1 MDVGVEINQYKIIE
15 HIGRGGMADVW
26 SARDT
31 KLNRMVAIKTIAHG
45 LATDSNPVGMFK
57 QEAQTIAQMEHPH
70 ILPIYDFGDYEGQL
84 YIVMRYVAGGSLED
98 VLRRGPLPINEA
110 LRMGQAIAQALDYA
124 HKQKVVHLDLKPP
137 NVLLDSSQ
145 APYLADFGLA
155 TVLDREGKATNPG
168 SGTLLYMA
176 PEQLTSEV
184 IDWRAD
190 LYSFA
195 VVMFHMLTG
204 VLPFD
209 ATPIALKQMQFHQ
222 ELPAL
227 DEYNPLLPP
236 FFTDIL
242 RRATAVDP
250 DDRYGSLM
258 EVVEEMRA
266 ALNTTEFGGATATD
280 DDSYTPPVLDL
291 SQFDSEDAGILEA
304 VDIYSRARHNWAG
317 GNGRFL
323 LGVTNFMLMNGYY
336 MNADAYHLDLDE
348 AGTQMLLRGA
358 LEYDQEVDFWWNKL
372 DDENRRWVCLHALR
386 SGNAPARVRAL
397 YRLETL
403 TDSERPQIPKLV
415 AQALQI
421 ETNEAARLA
430 ALQVLATRAKLMTKQ
445 KKFDVKTQYRGRM
458 LTMNTREE
466 IQEMDMGEWQESV
479 FSSDID
485 TLVAEISVDYGMPK
499 VAEFAARVVGKI
511 RSITAVQHIAQ
522 AQREGRRGALRAL
535 ALVRDE
541 APSLPYGVS
550 FSGRA
555 YAWITN
561 TLRRMIDKP
570 LSLIFRYFMA
580 AIGGWLAMGL
590 TIWITYRGEIIFTP
604 QRWSNS
610 LAVGL
615 IFGLFIGFLVI
626 LTDEFISRLRGFWRW
641 WVRLLVSFGVGWV
654 LGTLVW
660 TQYTWLF
667 LQQPE
672 ISTTVMRFGGFG
684 LMFGLFLTTMLKL
697 RSFLSIPLTAL
708 FAYIPIYVTYQIY
721 FLFEEVPFFTQLS
734 EWSYPTYSS
743 LPIFNLSRLGN
754 ANWFTTELVFPFKID
769 WALIFYDLPEQ
780 VISVGLMF
788 AIVLAVGAHFPSL
801 LSDIRALIR
810 LIMHIRTRPVQQAV
824 AQPIPTST
832 PAPAPKPALSPAGN
846 LKTEMDVNLGIIGD
860 DDDDE
865 FIETEVDVQ
874 GRPAGFSS
882 TWDTQPVMPLDT
894 QPLTEQIQALKAT
907 EMDVNLGLQKLS
919 EEDNTP
925 TKPPQG
931 GGLGKRVNIKSG
943 IKIDV
948 PQPPNTT
955 ELDVN
960 HGKKDED

>member
-1 MDVGVEINQYKIIE
+1 MDVGVVINHYKIIE

-26 SARDT
+26 SARDN
-31 KLNRMVAIKTIAHG
+31 KLNRMVAIKTIVHG

-98 VLRRGPLPINEA
+98 LLRRGPLPINEA

-145 APYLADFGLA
+145 SPYLADFGLA

-209 ATPIALKQMQFHQ
+209 ATPIALKQMQYHQ
-222 ELPAL
+222 ELPHL
-227 DEYNPLLPP
+227 DEINPLVPNS
-236 FFTDIL
+236 FTDIL

-250 DDRYGSLM
+250 DDRYSSLM
-258 EVVEEMRA
+258 ELIDELRF
-266 ALNTTEFGGATATD
+266 ALTSSEVGSVSLTGETE
-280 DDSYTPPVLDL
+280 YTPPVFDL
-291 SQFDSEDAGILEA
+291 SQFDSDDAGILEA
-304 VDIYSRARHNWAG
+304 VDIFSRARHNWAG

-323 LGVTNFMLMNGYY
+323 LGVTNYMLMNGYY
-336 MNADAYHLDLDE
+336 MNADAYRLDLDE

-386 SGNAPARVRAL
+386 SGNPPARVRAL

-403 TDSERPQIPKLV
+403 SDSDRPQIPKLV
-415 AQALQI
+415 AQALQV
-421 ETNEAARLA
+421 ETNESARLA
-430 ALQVLATRAKLMTKQ
+430 ALHVLATRAKVMTQQ
-445 KKFDVKTQYRGRM
+445 KKFDVKTEYRGRM
-458 LTMNTREE
+458 LTTNTREG
-466 IQEMDMGEWQESV
+466 IQEINMADWQETV
-479 FSSDID
+479 FSEDID
-485 TLVAEISVDYGMPK
+485 TLIAEIAVDYGMPK
-499 VAEFAARVVGKI
+499 VAEFAARVVGQI
-511 RSITAVQHIAQ
+511 RSITAVGHIAQ
-522 AQREGRRGALRAL
+522 AQRDGRRGALRAL

-550 FSGRA
+550 LAGRG
-555 YAWITN
+555 YAWTTN

-590 TIWITYRGEIIFTP
+590 TIWITYRSELIFTP

-615 IFGLFIGFLVI
+615 IFGLFIGFLV
-626 LTDEFISRLRGFWRW
+626 LFTDEFISRLRGFWRW
-641 WVRLLVSFGVGWV
+641 WVRLIVSFGLGWFI
-654 LGTLVW
+654 GTLVW

-672 ISTTVMRFGGFG
+672 ISATVMRFGGFG
-684 LMFGLFLTTMLKL
+684 LMFGFFLTTMLKL
-697 RSFLSIPLTAL
+697 RSFLAIPLTAL
-708 FAYIPIYVTYQIY
+708 FTYIPIYVTYTSY
-721 FLFEEVPFFTQLS
+721 YLFEEVPFFSALS
-734 EWSYPTYSS
+734 GWSYPVYASN
-743 LPIFNLSRLGN
+743 PIVNLSALGDV
-754 ANWFTTELVFPFKID
+754 NWFTTEIVLPFKID
-769 WALIFYDLPEQ
+769 WALIFYDMPDQLF
-780 VISVGLMF
+780 SVGLMF
-788 AIVLAVGAHFPSL
+788 AIVLAIGTHFPAL
-801 LSDIRALIR
+801 VRDLRAGVRIIRNFGK
-810 LIMHIRTRPVQQAV
+810 RPVEYHSPAPTISTPQPAPVV
-824 AQPIPTST
+824 ADKPT
-832 PAPAPKPALSPAGN
+832 PAPVGN
-846 LKTEMDVNLGIIGD
+846 LRTEMDVNLGKGAD
-860 DDDDE
+860 DDDPL
-865 FIETEVDVQ
+865 ETEIDVQ
-874 GRPAGFSS
+874 KPRPVGYSEAG
-882 TWDTQPVMPLDT
+882 DTL
-894 QPLTEQIQALKAT
+894 PLTDSVDIPKST
-907 EMDVNLGLQKLS
+907 EMDINLGLQSSVDDL
-919 EEDNTP
+919 P
-925 TKPPQG
+925 TKPAPSV
-931 GGLGKRVNIKSG
+931 GKRVNIKSG
-943 IKIDV
+943 IKIDNS
-948 PQPPNTT
+948 PISPTNMNT
-955 ELDVN
+955 ELDTN
-960 HGKKDED
+960 QGKKDED

>member
-1 MDVGVEINQYKIIE
+1 MDVGVVINHYKIIE

-26 SARDT
+26 SARDN
-31 KLNRMVAIKTIAHG
+31 KLNRMVAIKTIVHG

-98 VLRRGPLPINEA
+98 LLRRGPLPINEA

-145 APYLADFGLA
+145 SPYLADFGLA

-209 ATPIALKQMQFHQ
+209 ATPIALKQMQYHQ
-222 ELPAL
+222 ELPHL
-227 DEYNPLLPP
+227 DEINPLVPNS
-236 FFTDIL
+236 FTDIL
-242 RRATAVDP
+242 RRATAIDP
-250 DDRYGSLM
+250 DDRYSSLM
-258 EVVEEMRA
+258 ELVDELRF
-266 ALNTTEFGGATATD
+266 ALTSSEVGSVSLTGE
-280 DDSYTPPVLDL
+280 SEYTPPVLDL
-291 SQFDSEDAGILEA
+291 SQFDSDDAGILEA
-304 VDIYSRARHNWAG
+304 VDIFSRARHNWAG

-323 LGVTNFMLMNGYY
+323 LGVTNYMLMNGYY

-386 SGNAPARVRAL
+386 SGNPPARVRAL

-403 TDSERPQIPKLV
+403 SDSDRPQIPKLV
-415 AQALQI
+415 AQALQV

-430 ALQVLATRAKLMTKQ
+430 ALHVLATRAKVMTQQ
-445 KKFDVKTQYRGRM
+445 KKFDVKTEYRGRM
-458 LTMNTREE
+458 LTTNTREG
-466 IQEMDMGEWQESV
+466 IQEINMANWQETV
-479 FSSDID
+479 FSEDID
-485 TLVAEISVDYGMPK
+485 TLIAEIAVDYGMPK
-499 VAEFAARVVGKI
+499 VAEYAARVVGQI
-511 RSITAVQHIAQ
+511 RSITAVGHIAQ
-522 AQREGRRGALRAL
+522 AQRDGRRGALRAL

-541 APSLPYGVS
+541 SPSLPYGVS
-550 FSGRA
+550 LAGRG
-555 YAWITN
+555 YAWTTN

-590 TIWITYRGEIIFTP
+590 TIWITYRSELIFTP

-615 IFGLFIGFLVI
+615 IFGLFIGFLV
-626 LTDEFISRLRGFWRW
+626 LFTDEFISRLRGFWRW
-641 WVRLLVSFGVGWV
+641 WVRLIVSFGLGWFI
-654 LGTLVW
+654 GTLVW

-672 ISTTVMRFGGFG
+672 ISATVMRFGGFG
-684 LMFGLFLTTMLKL
+684 LMFGFFLTTMLKL
-697 RSFLSIPLTAL
+697 RSFLAIPLTAL
-708 FAYIPIYVTYQIY
+708 FTYIPIYVTYTSY
-721 FLFEEVPFFTQLS
+721 YLFEEVPFFTALS
-734 EWSYPTYSS
+734 EWSYPIYATN
-743 LPIFNLSRLGN
+743 PIANLSALGDVR
-754 ANWFTTELVFPFKID
+754 WFTTEIVLPFKID
-769 WALIFYDLPEQ
+769 WALIFYDMPDQ
-780 VISVGLMF
+780 IFSVGLMF
-788 AIVLAVGAHFPSL
+788 AFVLAIGTHFPSL
-801 LSDIRALIR
+801 VHDLRAGVRMIRNINK
-810 LIMHIRTRPVQQAV
+810 RPTESYPTAPTISTPQPAPVV
-824 AQPIPTST
+824 AQK
-832 PAPAPKPALSPAGN
+832 PAPAPVGN
-846 LKTEMDVNLGIIGD
+846 LRTEMDVNLGKGGD
-860 DDDDE
+860 DNSLE
-865 FIETEVDVQ
+865 
-874 GRPAGFSS
+874 
-882 TWDTQPVMPLDT
+882 
-894 QPLTEQIQALKAT
+894 T
-907 EMDVNLGLQKLS
+907 EMDVQKPRPVGYSASGDTLPMTESVDILKSTEMDINLGVQS
-919 EEDNTP
+919 PIEDAP
-925 TKPPQG
+925 TKPPPHV
-931 GGLGKRVNIKSG
+931 GKRVNIKSG
-943 IKIDV
+943 IKIDNS
-948 PQPPNTT
+948 PIPPTNMNT
-955 ELDVN
+955 ELDTN
-960 HGKKDED
+960 QGKKDED

>member
-1 MDVGVEINQYKIIE
+1 MDVGVQISQYKIVE

-45 LATDSNPVGMFK
+45 LASDSNPVAMFK

-98 VLRRGPLPINEA
+98 LLRRGPLPINEA

-145 APYLADFGLA
+145 SPYLADFGLA

-209 ATPIALKQMQFHQ
+209 ATPIALKQVQFHE
-222 ELPAL
+222 ELPPL
-227 DEYNPLLPP
+227 ENINPLIPP
-236 FFTDIL
+236 YFTDIL

-258 EVVEEMRA
+258 EVIDEMWA
-266 ALNTTEFGGATATD
+266 ILNTSEVGTFGVGE
-280 DDSYTPPVLDL
+280 SEYIPPETDL
-291 SQFDSEDAGILEA
+291 SQFDTDDMGILEA

-323 LGVTNFMLMNGYY
+323 LGVTNYMLMNGYY
-336 MNADAYHLDLDE
+336 MNAESYHLDLDE

-403 TDSERPQIPKLV
+403 ADSERPQIPKLV
-415 AQALQI
+415 AQALQV

-458 LTMNTREE
+458 LTSNTRDE
-466 IQEMDMGEWQESV
+466 IQEMDMGDWQQTV
-479 FSSDID
+479 FSEDID
-485 TLVAEISVDYGMPK
+485 TLIAEIAVDYGMPK
-499 VAEFAARVVGKI
+499 VAELAARVVGRI
-511 RSITAVQHIAQ
+511 RSITAVGHIAQ

-550 FSGRA
+550 ISGRI
-555 YAWITN
+555 YAWMTN

-570 LSLIFRYFMA
+570 LALIFRFFMA
-580 AIGGWLAMGL
+580 VIGGWLAMGL
-590 TIWITYRGEIIFTP
+590 TIWITYRSELIFTP

-615 IFGLFIGFLVI
+615 IFGLFTGILV
-626 LTDEFISRLRGFWRW
+626 LCTDEFITRLRGFWRW
-641 WVRLLVSFGVGWV
+641 WVRLIVSFVVGWF

-672 ISTTVMRFGGFG
+672 ISVTVMRFGGFG
-684 LMFGLFLTTMLKL
+684 LMLGLFLTTMLNL

-708 FAYIPIYVTYQIY
+708 FTYIPIYVTYQIFY
-721 FLFEEVPFFTQLS
+721 LFEEVPFFTPLS
-734 EWSYPTYSS
+734 EWSYQTYSRM
-743 LPIFNLSRLGN
+743 PIFNLGRLGN
-754 ANWFTTELVFPFKID
+754 VEWMTTQIVYPFKID
-769 WALIFYDLPEQ
+769 WALIFYDYPEQ
-780 VISVGLMF
+780 VFSVGLMF
-788 AIVLAVGAHFPSL
+788 AIILAVGAHFPSL
-801 LSDIRALIR
+801 LRDVRALIR
-810 LIMHIRTRPVQQAV
+810 LVLHLRKSTEQPALKRAPAV
-824 AQPIPTST
+824 VSPI
-832 PAPAPKPALSPAGN
+832 PAPAPKPVIPPAQN
-846 LKTEMDVNLGIIGD
+846 LRTEIDVNLGKGD
-860 DDDDE
+860 DE
-865 FIETEVDVQ
+865 NLPETELDVQ
-874 GRPAGFSS
+874 NQSLPSFIASG
-882 TWDTQPVMPLDT
+882 DT
-894 QPLTEQIQALKAT
+894 QPLTERIEALKTT
-907 EMDVNLGLQKLS
+907 ELDVNMGVSKQTQ
-919 EEDNTP
+919 EDDTP
-925 TKPPQG
+925 TKPTPKQSG
-931 GGLGKRVNIKSG
+931 RVNIKSG
-943 IKIDV
+943 IKINLT
-948 PQPPNTT
+948 PPTSDSNT
-955 ELDVN
+955 ELDVKDN
-960 HGKKDED
+960 KKDED

>member
-1 MDVGVEINQYKIIE
+1 MDVGVEINHYKIIE

-26 SARDT
+26 SARDN

-45 LATDSNPVGMFK
+45 LAVDSNPVGMFK

-98 VLRRGPLPINEA
+98 LLRRGPLPINEA

-145 APYLADFGLA
+145 SPYLADFGLA

-209 ATPIALKQMQFHQ
+209 ATPIALKQMQYHQ
-222 ELPAL
+222 ELPTL
-227 DEYNPLLPP
+227 DEINPLVPP
-236 FFTDIL
+236 SFTDIL

-250 DDRYGSLM
+250 DDRYSSLV
-258 EVVEEMRA
+258 EVVDEMRL
-266 ALNTTEFGGATATD
+266 ALNATEFGGVLGSGTNE
-280 DDSYTPPVLDL
+280 YTPPVMDL
-291 SQFDSEDAGILEA
+291 SHFDSEDAGILEA
-304 VDIYSRARHNWAG
+304 VDIFSRARHNWAG

-336 MNADAYHLDLDE
+336 MSAEAYKLDLDE

-397 YRLETL
+397 YRIETL
-403 TDSERPQIPKLV
+403 SDSERPQIPKLV
-415 AQALQI
+415 AQALQV

-430 ALQVLATRAKLMTKQ
+430 ALQVLATRAKVMSKQ
-445 KKFDVKTQYRGRM
+445 KKFDVKTEYRGRM
-458 LTMNTREE
+458 LTMNTREG
-466 IQEMDMGEWQESV
+466 IQEINMMEWQETV
-479 FSSDID
+479 FSEDID
-485 TLVAEISVDYGMPK
+485 TLIAEIAVDYGMPK
-499 VAEFAARVVGKI
+499 VAESAARVVGRI
-511 RSITAVQHIAQ
+511 RSITAVRHIAQ
-522 AQREGRRGALRAL
+522 AQREGRHGALRAL

-541 APSLPYGVS
+541 APSLPHGVS
-550 FSGRA
+550 IGGRI
-555 YAWITN
+555 YAWMTN
-561 TLRRMIDKP
+561 TLRRMSDVP

-590 TIWITYRGEIIFTP
+590 TIWITYRNELIFTP

-615 IFGLFIGFLVI
+615 IFGLFIGFLV
-626 LTDEFISRLRGFWRW
+626 LFTDEFISRLRGFWRW
-641 WVRLLVSFGVGWV
+641 WMRLIVSFGLGWAI
-654 LGTLVW
+654 GILVW

-684 LMFGLFLTTMLKL
+684 LMLGFFLTTMLKL

-708 FAYIPIYVTYQIY
+708 FTYIPIYVTYQIHY
-721 FLFEEVPFFTQLS
+721 MFETVPFFSGLS
-734 EWSYPTYSS
+734 ESSYPTYSS
-743 LPIFNLSRLGN
+743 QPIFNLGRLGDVQ
-754 ANWFTTELVFPFKID
+754 WFTTETIFPFKID
-769 WALIFYDLPEQ
+769 WALIFYDFPDQ
-780 VISVGLMF
+780 VVSVGLMF
-788 AIVLAVGAHFPSL
+788 AIILAVGAHFPSL
-801 LSDIRALIR
+801 LHDIRALIR
-810 LIMHIRTRPVQQAV
+810 FVTHLRTRPMHPQQPMLVPAV
-824 AQPIPTST
+824 ATPTL
-832 PAPAPKPALSPAGN
+832 APKPAIAPVGN
-846 LKTEMDVNLGIIGD
+846 LKTEMDVNLGKGD
-860 DDDDE
+860 DEDDDAP
-865 FIETEVDVQ
+865 ETEMDVQ
-874 GRPAGFSS
+874 MRPIGYSVAG
-882 TWDTQPVMPLDT
+882 DTLPLSEVPPVD
-894 QPLTEQIQALKAT
+894 ILKST
-907 EMDVNLGLQKLS
+907 EMDVNLGLQKPL
-919 EEDNTP
+919 EDSMP
-925 TKPPQG
+925 TKPPVNTG
-931 GGLGKRVNIKSG
+931 ARVNIKTG
-943 IKIDV
+943 IKIDNS
-948 PQPPNTT
+948 PPPPNQNT

-960 HGKKDED
+960 KGKKDDD

>member
-1 MDVGVEINQYKIIE
+1 MDVGVQISQYKIVE

-45 LATDSNPVGMFK
+45 LTGDSNPVEMFK

-70 ILPIYDFGDYEGQL
+70 ILPIYDFGEYEGQL

-98 VLRRGPLPINEA
+98 LLRRGPLPINEA

-124 HKQKVVHLDLKPP
+124 HRQKVVHLDLKPP

-145 APYLADFGLA
+145 SPYLADFGLA

-209 ATPIALKQMQFHQ
+209 ATPIALKQVQFHE
-222 ELPAL
+222 ELPPL
-227 DEYNPLLPP
+227 DEINPLVPP
-236 FFTDIL
+236 YFTDIL

-250 DDRYGSLM
+250 DDRYSSLT
-258 EVVEEMRA
+258 EVIDEMWA
-266 ALNTTEFGGATATD
+266 ILNTSEVGGMTATGENE
-280 DDSYTPPVLDL
+280 YIPPEVDL
-291 SQFDSEDAGILEA
+291 SQFDTEDMGILEA

-323 LGVTNFMLMNGYY
+323 LGVTNYMLMNGYY
-336 MNADAYHLDLDE
+336 MNSEAYHLDLDE

-358 LEYDQEVDFWWNKL
+358 LEYDQEVDFWWSKL

-403 TDSERPQIPKLV
+403 TDSDRPQIPKLV
-415 AQALQI
+415 AQALQV

-430 ALQVLATRAKLMTKQ
+430 GLQVLATRAKLMTQK
-445 KKFDVKTQYRGRM
+445 KKFDVRTQYRGRM
-458 LTMNTREE
+458 LTANTRHE
-466 IQEMDMGEWQESV
+466 IQEIEMLDWQETV
-479 FSSDID
+479 FSEDID
-485 TLVAEISVDYGMPK
+485 TLIAEIAVDYGMPK
-499 VAEFAARVVGKI
+499 VAEFAARVVGRI
-511 RSITAVQHIAQ
+511 RSITAVGHIAQ

-550 FSGRA
+550 ISGRM

-570 LSLIFRYFMA
+570 LSLIFRYVMA
-580 AIGGWLAMGL
+580 MLGGWLAMGI
-590 TIWITYRGEIIFTP
+590 TIWTNFRNEVLFTP

-615 IFGLFIGFLVI
+615 IFGLFIGFLV
-626 LTDEFISRLRGFWRW
+626 LFTDEFISRLRGFWRW
-641 WVRLLVSFGVGWV
+641 WVRLIVSFSLGWF

-667 LQQPE
+667 LQQTE
-672 ISTTVMRFGGFG
+672 ISATVMRFGGFG
-684 LMFGLFLTTMLKL
+684 LMFGFFLTTMLNL
-697 RSFLSIPLTAL
+697 RSFVSIPLTII
-708 FAYIPIYVTYQIY
+708 FTYIPLYVTYKIY
-721 FLFEEVPFFTQLS
+721 DLFETVPIFSDLS
-734 EWSYPTYSS
+734 AWSYPLFASE
-743 LPIFNLSRLGN
+743 PIFNLGALGN
-754 ANWFTTELVFPFKID
+754 PQWFTTQRVYPFLID
-769 WALIFYDLPEQ
+769 WSLISYDFQYPER
-780 VISVGLMF
+780 VFSVGLTF
-788 AIVLAVGAHFPSL
+788 AIILAVGAHFPSL
-801 LSDIRALIR
+801 LRDIRALIR
-810 LIMHIRTRPVQQAV
+810 IVLHLRIRATSQPI
-824 AQPIPTST
+824 AQPVSVGATS
-832 PAPAPKPALSPAGN
+832 PATPKPKPVLSVAPN
-846 LKTEMDVNLGIIGD
+846 LRTEVDVNLGKGTHD
-860 DDDDE
+860 DDLG
-865 FIETEVDVQ
+865 ETELDVQ
-874 GRPAGFSS
+874 NQTLQSFVGSG
-882 TWDTQPVMPLDT
+882 DT
-894 QPLTEQIQALKAT
+894 QPLTERIEGLKST
-907 EMDVNLGLQKLS
+907 ELDVNMGLLKQTQ
-919 EEDNTP
+919 EDDKP
-925 TKPPQG
+925 TKPTPNKSG
-931 GGLGKRVNIKSG
+931 RVNIKSG
-943 IKIDV
+943 IKIDMT
-948 PQPPNTT
+948 PPTANT
-955 ELDVN
+955 ELDTKHDEN
-960 HGKKDED
+960 DED